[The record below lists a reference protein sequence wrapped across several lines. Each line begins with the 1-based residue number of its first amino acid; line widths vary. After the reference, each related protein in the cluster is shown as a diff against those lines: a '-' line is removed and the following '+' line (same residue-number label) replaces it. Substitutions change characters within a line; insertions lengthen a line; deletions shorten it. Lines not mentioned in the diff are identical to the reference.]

1 MGIWSTRQWNIAQ
14 KEGLYCRLYINKFL
28 TPCGVV
34 SILISLFCHYMKG
47 SLELSLSRDFGVFC
61 FCFFLFSVMLYQ
73 TIWRRSTIFSP
84 DSCESANVTLQQEKV
99 LLVLESPVNLFNC
112 LLLLLSNTEAKWC
125 VHHKAISLI
134 HPSDWL
140 LEAFGESS
148 I

>member
-14 KEGLYCRLYINKFL
+14 KEGLYCRLSINKFL

-34 SILISLFCHYMKG
+34 LILISLFCHYMKS
-47 SLELSLSRDFGVFC
+47 SLELSLTRDFWGFFC
-61 FCFFLFSVMLYQ
+61 CFPFMLYQ
-73 TIWRRSTIFSP
+73 AIWRRSTIFSP

-99 LLVLESPVNLFNC
+99 LLLLECPVNLFNC
-112 LLLLLSNTEAKWC
+112 LLPLLSNTEGKWC

>member
-14 KEGLYCRLYINKFL
+14 KEGLYCRLSVNKFL

-34 SILISLFCHYMKG
+34 LILISLFCHYMKS
-47 SLELSLSRDFGVFC
+47 SLELSLTRDFWVFL
-61 FCFFLFSVMLYQ
+61 LFSLHALPGNLEEEHYFFPWQ
-73 TIWRRSTIFSP
+73 LWISKCDLT
-84 DSCESANVTLQQEKV
+84 EEKV
-99 LLVLESPVNLFNC
+99 LLLLECPVNLFNC
-112 LLLLLSNTEAKWC
+112 LLPLLSNTEGKWC